1 MVSEDKEFE
10 YVTTQIVKHVERTVD
25 AFKLFTQL
33 FSAIV
38 GGAIWLSIQ
47 PSVSPEA
54 AKTYSHLS
62 VGLVILVTVIAS
74 IIILENYR
82 VWRAFRV
89 AQSRLVPHVP
99 RPKRSSEKTGWLM
112 ILCMVAGCVLFW
124 WFNPFNS
131 VTKANANVPNSSD
144 KTSASSPR

>member
-10 YVTTQIVKHVERTVD
+10 YVTSQIVKHVERTVD
-25 AFKLFTQL
+25 AFKLFAQL

-38 GGAIWLSIQ
+38 GGAIWLSTQ
-47 PSVSPEA
+47 RVSPEA

-62 VGLVILVTVIAS
+62 VGLVILVTVIVS
-74 IIILENYR
+74 IMILENYR
-82 VWRAFRV
+82 AWRGFRA

-99 RPKRSSEKTGWLM
+99 PPKRRSEKTGWVM
-112 ILCMVAGCVLFW
+112 ILCMVAGCALFW

-131 VTKANANVPNSSD
+131 VARANASIPNLTD